1 MNNAYTFNDMSTRE
15 LSAIQTLMAETTTF
29 EEFLMKLS
37 IVGWSDQQKNDL
49 FSAFMRTGLNEIK
62 QITHA
67 RKYKSNDNYY
77 TTYGVDGITSMT
89 TAKWQ
94 NYSDCLLNT
103 TKDR

>member
-15 LSAIQTLMAETTTF
+15 LSAIQTLMAEATTF

-49 FSAFMRTGLNEIK
+49 FSAFMITGLNEIK
-62 QITHA
+62 QITHD
-67 RKYKSNDNYY
+67 RKYKSNDNY
-77 TTYGVDGITSMT
+77 TTYDVDGIMPMI
-89 TAKWQ
+89 TAKGQ
-94 NYSDCLLNT
+94 NYSTCLLNT

>member
-15 LSAIQTLMAETTTF
+15 LSAIQTLMAEATTF

-49 FSAFMRTGLNEIK
+49 FSAFMITGLNEIK
-62 QITHA
+62 QITHD
-67 RKYKSNDNYY
+67 RKYKSNDNY
-77 TTYGVDGITSMT
+77 TTYDVDGITSMI
-89 TAKWQ
+89 TAKGQ